1 MKGFEVL
8 TWEGSLTKA
17 VPEQSLHL
25 SKDNNKFALFSETGK
40 CVVFHII
47 LFGNLDANVAER
59 ASQVLG

>member
-1 MKGFEVL
+1 M
-8 TWEGSLTKA
+8 TKA

-25 SKDNNKFALFSETGK
+25 SKDNNEFALFSETGK